1 MSDTTPEHKPVE
13 PPASAGPGDGRYVNE
28 PEGEDPRDS
37 DRLHDPDV
45 AARLTVERHV
55 THAEPVEGDMGVSS
69 DDAGHNPADR
79 DQLEG

>member
-37 DRLHDPDV
+37 DRLHDADV
-45 AARLTVERHV
+45 AARLER
-55 THAEPVEGDMGVSS
+55 ARRRLDEGAGSE
-69 DDAGHNPADR
+69 DDD
-79 DQLEG
+79 